1 MSNQH
6 KVWTEEL
13 EREEKFND
21 FAKYEHAL
29 HIHNEKYLNMQRIN
43 SQIIHRGK
51 DLIQVSLSLSLYVS
65 HIMYM
70 YIISPCCAEG
80 STQYCTGYKM
90 LYPCFLFRLCLFMSG
105 LQTFQVRFDRS
116 DSQPN
121 GLPGVIIILTEL
133 CYLAVVVMVI
143 GGW

>member
-51 DLIQVSLSLSLYVS
+51 DLIQVCLSLSYVS
-65 HIMYM
+65 RMMYM
-70 YIISPCCAEG
+70 YIISPCCADG
-80 STQYCTGYKM
+80 STQYSTGYEV
-90 LYPCFLFRLCLFMSG
+90 LYPCFRFRLCLFMSG

-116 DSQPN
+116 DSQPS